1 MKGEGRGGGG
11 EGRGGEGREGEGR
24 GGEGRG
30 GGVEGRG
37 RGRGGGCGVCPDIR
51 SLHVKITTVPICSH
65 QEEEL
70 GMGRR
75 EEDRGKMRKR
85 YTQYTT

>member
-1 MKGEGRGGGG
+1 MK
-11 EGRGGEGREGEGR
+11 
-24 GGEGRG
+24 
-30 GGVEGRG
+30 G

-75 EEDRGKMRKR
+75 EEGRGKMRKR

>member
-1 MKGEGRGGGG
+1 M
-11 EGRGGEGREGEGR
+11 
-24 GGEGRG
+24 
-30 GGVEGRG
+30 
-37 RGRGGGCGVCPDIR
+37 CPDIR

-75 EEDRGKMRKR
+75 EEGRGKMGKR